1 MRLNLQIL
9 LFIIL
14 NSSDLISQN
23 INFIG
28 DFQGRILKLNGFE
41 GSNNELIY
49 VISLKGFELYYKSK
63 TIYRDIDSINN
74 KTVLIVVK
82 MNSDGDI
89 LLVQKINTIGSFIN
103 YIPQL
108 EGENLFIIGTFGKGD
123 LMVLDSLFV
132 NNTINNSSD
141 LIFINLNIESMKL
154 INIRHYEMNIKNY
167 ALSDFKISKDN
178 VYLTGYFE
186 GKYFK
191 LGNLSC
197 IGDTIFES
205 FTIFIVS
212 IQKSDY
218 NCNWL
223 RSFGGSENEYSKN
236 LLLTESGILI
246 SGDFVS
252 YEFSL
257 CLDSIFNTGFF
268 HTTDI
273 FLSKYSYDG
282 DCKWILNSFSKENDN
297 SNDML
302 NIDKENFIVSNTF
315 FDKKINI
322 GSINYETNLPT
333 STFISKFNTNGSL
346 MNSTYLESDN
356 YVTTSFIE
364 SNNTSKFWF
373 GGECQ
378 GAFLSDGK
386 KTYTLDNK
394 FSNLYI
400 GVMTNNLVLSYFS
413 ILSFDRPTY
422 LGEIISGNNNK
433 YYIDIITRSNLI
445 KLNNKVIYLDSLY
458 SEKHLILSLDDTL
471 LDYASGNNSR
481 ENCTYIYPNPVID
494 EINFSIKYSNWS
506 NYQIFNLNGTE
517 VMSGKILNTKV
528 NVNDLVSG
536 VYFVKL
542 KAPNK
547 NTYLAKF
554 LKY

>member
-212 IQKSDY
+212 IQKV
-218 NCNWL
+218 
-223 RSFGGSENEYSKN
+223 
-236 LLLTESGILI
+236 II
-246 SGDFVS
+246 
-252 YEFSL
+252 
-257 CLDSIFNTGFF
+257 
-268 HTTDI
+268 
-273 FLSKYSYDG
+273 
-282 DCKWILNSFSKENDN
+282 
-297 SNDML
+297 
-302 NIDKENFIVSNTF
+302 IV
-315 FDKKINI
+315 I
-322 GSINYETNLPT
+322 G
-333 STFISKFNTNGSL
+333 
-346 MNSTYLESDN
+346 
-356 YVTTSFIE
+356 
-364 SNNTSKFWF
+364 
-373 GGECQ
+373 
-378 GAFLSDGK
+378 
-386 KTYTLDNK
+386 
-394 FSNLYI
+394 
-400 GVMTNNLVLSYFS
+400 
-413 ILSFDRPTY
+413 
-422 LGEIISGNNNK
+422 
-433 YYIDIITRSNLI
+433 
-445 KLNNKVIYLDSLY
+445 
-458 SEKHLILSLDDTL
+458 
-471 LDYASGNNSR
+471 
-481 ENCTYIYPNPVID
+481 
-494 EINFSIKYSNWS
+494 
-506 NYQIFNLNGTE
+506 
-517 VMSGKILNTKV
+517 
-528 NVNDLVSG
+528 
-536 VYFVKL
+536 
-542 KAPNK
+542 
-547 NTYLAKF
+547 
-554 LKY
+554 